1 MKKRILSLIFSV
13 VMLVILAGLVV
24 LLTPGKIS
32 PFNTEYGEPNRIVSL
47 APDITEILFALG
59 LGDKIAAVSSD
70 SDYPAG
76 VAGKNKVGSFWQP
89 DTEAIIAARPDLV
102 VTLSFEQQKSVA
114 ATLKR
119 LGYRTLT
126 VKTDKI
132 AELWTAIS
140 QIGSAAGC
148 GDRAD
153 GLIENIHSRLNS
165 IRLKFNTTEKVRV
178 LWVIQPEPLRL
189 AGRNTFIN
197 ELLELAGGENAIGK
211 TLQQYPS
218 VSAEELLTC
227 RADVIIQSAMDSN
240 DIEKQQQAAEKFW
253 SKYPLIP
260 AVKNNRI
267 YVIDSDIVLRLG
279 PRLPEAVELIAGL
292 LHKK

>member
-1 MKKRILSLIFSV
+1 
-13 VMLVILAGLVV
+13 MLAGLAGLVV

-32 PFNTEYGEPNRIVSL
+32 PLRTEYAEPARIVSL

-70 SDYPAG
+70 SDEPAEA
-76 VAGKNKVGSFWQP
+76 AGKNKVGNFWQP
-89 DTEAIIAARPDLV
+89 DTESVIATRPDLV

-132 AELWTAIS
+132 EELWTAIS

-148 GDRAD
+148 GDRAEE
-153 GLIENIHSRLNS
+153 LIENIRSRLSNLQ
-165 IRLKFNTTEKVRV
+165 LKFSTTNKVRV
-178 LWVIQPEPLRL
+178 LWVIQAEPLRL
-189 AGRNTFIN
+189 AGRSTFIN
-197 ELLELAGGENAIGK
+197 ELLELAGGENAIGE
-211 TLQQYPS
+211 TIQQYPAIS
-218 VSAEELLTC
+218 TEELLVS

-240 DIEKQQQAAEKFW
+240 DIEKQQRAAETFW
-253 SKYPLIP
+253 SKYPLLP

-292 LHKK
+292 LHKSEQ